1 MTSVASN
8 ENAANENRSRIV
20 FLLIFVAALIFMALI
35 FNLATDGRFIRLTTL
50 SIIVKNSVY
59 PTFVA
64 WGLCFLFACGYTDM
78 SIGGVVVL
86 GSFASCVF
94 GNQYGYPGVILGGL
108 IVGTL
113 LIFVNFNL
121 FAFTK
126 IPSWIAGLSL
136 AMVYE
141 AIGVFLKM
149 GKSTKSLVTAS
160 LNADYR
166 ILGQLPWSPLLVIVG
181 LVVVYFVYN
190 RTSIGLNIRAI
201 GGNADVA
208 QKLGINVTVTLLK
221 VGLIVGLLIGVAS
234 VLQESIAGL
243 TTVKT
248 GLTSLSM
255 IFYPL
260 SVYLLAQTLQ
270 KKMNIIVA
278 TPICSLIVYAIF
290 NVLALLGVPSGT
302 LQEACLG
309 AFLILFGIAG
319 QKGFIGVVK

>member
-1 MTSVASN
+1 MANDISN
-8 ENAANENRSRIV
+8 ESAASERRGKW
-20 FLLIFVAALIFMALI
+20 IFSAILVVALIILALV
-35 FNLATDGRFIRLTTL
+35 FNWAADGRFIQASTF
-50 SIIVKNSVY
+50 SIIAKNSVY

-94 GNQYGYPGVILGGL
+94 GNWYGYPGVILGGL

-149 GKSTKSLVTAS
+149 GKTTKALVTAS
-160 LNADYR
+160 LNEEYR
-166 ILGQLPWSPLLVIVG
+166 LLGQLPWSPLFVIVG
-181 LVVVYFVYN
+181 IIIVYFVYN

-208 QKLGINVTVTLLK
+208 QKLGINVNFTLLK
-221 VGLIVGLLIGVAS
+221 VGLIVGLLIGVAA

-260 SVYLLAQTLQ
+260 SVYLLAQILQ
-270 KKMNIIVA
+270 KKINIIIAV
-278 TPICSLIVYAIF
+278 PICSLIVYAIF
-290 NVLALLGVPSGT
+290 NELALLGVPSGT

-309 AFLILFGIAG
+309 AFLILFGIFG
-319 QKGFIGVVK
+319 QKGFSGVVK

>member
-1 MTSVASN
+1 MNN
-8 ENAANENRSRIV
+8 ENAVSENRGKV
-20 FLLIFVAALIFMALI
+20 LFPVIFVAALLVIALI
-35 FNLATDGRFIRLTTL
+35 FNLITDGRFIRITTL
-50 SIIVKNSVY
+50 SIIAKQAVY
-59 PTFVA
+59 PTFIA

-108 IVGTL
+108 VVGTL
-113 LIFVNFNL
+113 LIFINFNL

-141 AIGVFLKM
+141 AIGVFLKV
-149 GKSTKSLVTAS
+149 GKLTKPLVTAA
-160 LNADYR
+160 LKEDYR
-166 ILGQLPWSPLLVIVG
+166 ILGQLPYSLIFMFAG
-181 LVVVYFVYN
+181 LFVVYFVYN
-190 RTSIGLNIRAI
+190 RTSVGLNIRAI

-208 QKLGINVTVTLLK
+208 QKLGINVNFTLMK

-234 VLQESIAGL
+234 FLQESIAGL

-260 SVYLLAQTLQ
+260 SVYLLAQILQ
-270 KKMNIIVA
+270 KKMNIIIA
-278 TPICSLIVYAIF
+278 APICSFIVYAVV
-290 NVLALLGVPSGT
+290 NVLARLGVPSGT

-309 AFLILFGIAG
+309 AFLILFGIIG
-319 QKGFIGVVK
+319 QKGFSGVVK